1 MKEKQLDALLEN
13 INYEISLLSNMSAFI
28 KQEFKDVS
36 WAGFYLNQDEQ
47 LILGPFQGL
56 VACTII
62 PFDKGVCGACAKN
75 LTTLRVANV
84 HEFSGHIAC
93 DSASNSE
100 IVLPIVIDDS
110 LYGVLDLDSTN
121 FNRFQEDDQLMLE
134 KLVNILIKHLKRIKN
149 NKTILKTVSFN
160 CLKIDIINYITKI
173 KLTFFIKFMTTLRTS
188 NSDFSMSSRNSNS
201 LFTLRT

>member
-1 MKEKQLDALLEN
+1 MYNKKGDDMKEKQLDALLEN
-13 INYEISLLSNMSAFI
+13 INYEISLLANMSAFI

-149 NKTILKTVSFN
+149 N
-160 CLKIDIINYITKI
+160 
-173 KLTFFIKFMTTLRTS
+173 
-188 NSDFSMSSRNSNS
+188 
-201 LFTLRT
+201 

>member
-1 MKEKQLDALLEN
+1 MYNKKGDDMKEKQLDALLEN

-56 VACTII
+56 VAWTII

-84 HEFSGHIAC
+84 HEFSGHIALKKNKKQLN
-93 DSASNSE
+93 DTENS
-100 IVLPIVIDDS
+100 IV
-110 LYGVLDLDSTN
+110 
-121 FNRFQEDDQLMLE
+121 
-134 KLVNILIKHLKRIKN
+134 
-149 NKTILKTVSFN
+149 
-160 CLKIDIINYITKI
+160 
-173 KLTFFIKFMTTLRTS
+173 
-188 NSDFSMSSRNSNS
+188 
-201 LFTLRT
+201 